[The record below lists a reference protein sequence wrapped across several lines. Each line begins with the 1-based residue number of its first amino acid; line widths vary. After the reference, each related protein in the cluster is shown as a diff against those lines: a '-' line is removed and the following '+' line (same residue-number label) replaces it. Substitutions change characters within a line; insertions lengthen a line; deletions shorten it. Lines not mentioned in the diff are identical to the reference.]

1 MIYIFTDY
9 EKAVKF
15 ARSRF
20 SVIRYDK
27 DIDLTYGYEYLNNKV
42 IVSNNYNTITRLV
55 FYSEILKEDNN
66 IELHHNGET
75 ITDFILRYLTEVVDR

>member
-1 MIYIFTDY
+1 MIYIFDDY
-9 EKAVKF
+9 KKAIKF

-55 FYSEILKEDNN
+55 FYSEIIKEDNN
-66 IELHHNGET
+66 IELHHNGKVV
-75 ITDFILRYLTEVVDR
+75 TDYILRYLTEVVGK

>member
-1 MIYIFTDY
+1 MIYIFDDY
-9 EKAVKF
+9 EKAIQF

-20 SVIRYDK
+20 SVIRYGK

-55 FYSEILKEDNN
+55 FYSEIIKEDNN
-66 IELHHNGET
+66 IELHYNGKVVN
-75 ITDFILRYLTEVVDR
+75 DYILRVS